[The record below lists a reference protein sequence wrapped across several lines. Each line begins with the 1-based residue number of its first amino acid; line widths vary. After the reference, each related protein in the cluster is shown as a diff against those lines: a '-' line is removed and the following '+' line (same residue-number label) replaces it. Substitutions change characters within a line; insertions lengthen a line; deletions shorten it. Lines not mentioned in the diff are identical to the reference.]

1 MTDRI
6 KKKLNLLKSGS
17 YKQNRFCNDA
27 DLTEYLRDKNEF
39 LKSALLFKER
49 VTCEKPY
56 LHEDDR
62 IGFNISQSTLPRY
75 RLENGELVERSGP
88 GNIAPDYES
97 ALMLGMDAIRSNVQ
111 KRADECAPDQKDF
124 FENVLFTID
133 TALEYADRYKELA
146 KEKGADELYNALCR
160 VPHKSATNLLEACV
174 FIKFITV
181 TLRLNRNSLIT
192 LGRFDQYMLPFY
204 ESDLKAGKTRE
215 ELLEVIEEFFISI
228 NFDTDTDLHPGVQQG
243 DNGQSM
249 MIGGCDKNGNDA
261 FSDFS
266 RLCMEA
272 SLELSLIDPK
282 INLRVNKNTPDELYE
297 FATLLTKQGMGF
309 PQYCNDDI
317 VIPGLVKLGYAL
329 EDARDYTVA
338 ACWEFIIP
346 AKGMDWPNI
355 ETMNFPLVVEK
366 AVYEGLSGCETFEE
380 FFTLVENE
388 LRAECD
394 RLIFEANQRHYDASP
409 YLSVFVRGC
418 IERGRDISQAG
429 AIYNNYGCHGAGIS
443 TAADSLAAIKEVIF
457 DSKKCTKQELICALK
472 NNFEG
477 SDELRNLLLS
487 CPKMGNNDP
496 RTDDISCRLMG
507 AFAGYLNGKPN
518 EVGGIFRAG
527 TGSAMEY
534 IWKALEVGATADGRK
549 AKEPYG
555 SSFSPSLE
563 CRMSGLLS
571 CIKSFT
577 KFDMTEIING
587 GPLTLE
593 IHDSTFRNDYG
604 IQKVAQLVKAFIL
617 LGGHQL
623 QLNSVNRDVLLDA
636 RKHPEQYKNLIVR
649 VWGWSGY
656 FTELDREYQDHI
668 IKRTEFIA

>member
-1 MTDRI
+1 MTERI
-6 KKKLNLLKSGS
+6 KKKLNILKNGD

-27 DLTEYLRDKNEF
+27 DLTEYLCDKSEF
-39 LKSALLFKER
+39 MKAALLFKARTDSER
-49 VTCEKPY
+49 PY

-62 IGFNISQSTLPRY
+62 IGFNISQSKLPRY
-75 RLENGELVERSGP
+75 RLEDGKIIRRSGP
-88 GNIAPDYES
+88 GNIAPDYET
-97 ALMLGMDAIRSNVQ
+97 ALKYGMDAIRSEVQ
-111 KRADECAPDQKDF
+111 KKADVCKAEQRDF
-124 FENVLFTID
+124 FDSVLMSID
-133 TALEYADRYKELA
+133 TALEYADRYKKLA
-146 KEKGADELYNALCR
+146 KESGADELYNALCR
-160 VPHKSATNLLEACV
+160 VPHKGATNLLEACV
-174 FIKFITV
+174 FVKFITV

-192 LGRFDQYMLPFY
+192 LGRFDRYMLPFY

-215 ELLEVIEEFFISI
+215 ELLEIIEEFFISL
-228 NFDTDTDLHPGVQQG
+228 NYDTDTDIHPGVQQG

-249 MIGGCDKNGNDA
+249 MLGGCDKDGNDA

-282 INLRVNKNTPDELYE
+282 INLRVNKNTPDEVYE

-317 VIPGLVKLGYAL
+317 VIPGLVKLGYSL

-355 ETMNFPLVVEK
+355 ATMNFPLVVEK
-366 AVYEGLSGCETFEE
+366 AVNEGLLKCESFEE
-380 FFTLVENE
+380 LFTLVEHE

-394 RLIFEANQRHYDASP
+394 RLILESNQLHYEASP

-418 IERGRDISQAG
+418 IQSGRDISEAG
-429 AIYNNYGCHGAGIS
+429 AIYNNYGCHGAGIA
-443 TAADSLAAIKEVIF
+443 TAVDSLAAIKEVIF
-457 DSKKCTKQELICALK
+457 DSKKCTGQELICALE

-477 SDELRNLLLS
+477 FDSLRNILLS
-487 CPKMGNNDP
+487 CPKMGNNDH
-496 RTDDISCRLMG
+496 RADDISCRLMG
-507 AFAGYLNGKPN
+507 AFTKYLNGKPN
-518 EVGGIFRAG
+518 NVGGIFRAG

-549 AKEPYG
+549 AGEPYG

-577 KFDMTEIING
+577 KFDLTEIING
-587 GPLTLE
+587 GPLTVE
-593 IHDSTFRNDYG
+593 IHDSTFRNDDG
-604 IQKVAQLVKAFIL
+604 IKKVAQLVKAFIF

-636 RKHPEQYKNLIVR
+636 KKHPEQYKNLIVR

-656 FTELDREYQDHI
+656 FTELDPEYQNHI
-668 IKRTEFIA
+668 IKRTEFVV